1 MKKLTLLSL
10 VLSFFTITIQSQNPD
25 VLPINLELPNSKKLE
40 IQPLTEQIKEISKY
54 VVLIKVKN

>member
-10 VLSFFTITIQSQNPD
+10 VLSFFTITIQSQNP
-25 VLPINLELPNSKKLE
+25 
-40 IQPLTEQIKEISKY
+40 KEISKY